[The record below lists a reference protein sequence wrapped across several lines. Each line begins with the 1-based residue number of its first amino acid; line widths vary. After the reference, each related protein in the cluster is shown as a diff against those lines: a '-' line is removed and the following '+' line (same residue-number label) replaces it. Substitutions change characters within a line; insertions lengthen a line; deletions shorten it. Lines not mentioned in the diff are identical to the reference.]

1 MPRRRRGRFAYSPAL
16 DGVRGT
22 AMVLFMAFH
31 FGATWLPGAWVGI
44 NLFFVLSAFLITR
57 LLACERAQFGSI
69 DALAFYRRRARRL
82 LPGLLLMLGALCVY
96 GLTAAPA
103 MVRRPMRGDILA
115 TLAYVQNWHLISLD
129 DQYFESFNPSYLRH
143 AWTLAVEEQFYLFV
157 PVVVLVLAALFR
169 RRAMQSAV
177 LLIVGGLSA
186 VWTAHI
192 GVATM
197 AAQAHAYYGTDTRAQ
212 ALCIGAAVGLWAA
225 PRRDGR
231 SPRQLSVPTLA
242 VLGWGGL
249 IAMGIAYLTIA
260 PFTGWM
266 FERGGMYAFALAS
279 AALVVACAD
288 PDRSLLHRVMGWAP
302 FAYLGRISYGLYLWH
317 WPVHLWLDRAA
328 PQGPAV
334 LKFVIG
340 MVVTTSVA
348 AASYRYLERPVIQGG
363 LRALIPHWS
372 RRTRRS
378 VVTASFAALVAGA
391 VAVGSV
397 PSAAAVNEAAAA
409 RGIPLVSGQ
418 GPYEAH
424 GTTTSVALIGD
435 SVPYYLTKRFPADVY
450 SDLRLTNLGVP
461 GCDLMDLPMDFAGKG
476 IQRNGPK
483 CRGLKQDLTTRL
495 RKHNVQVLVIFWG
508 TLIPVPHVTVAGRHL
523 TLDDPAYRKRV
534 VSRLNAIRRHA
545 REAGVRQVQVV
556 TVPCRTKDP
565 TKYGVDEQMIAGL
578 PDDIIDELT
587 DPKQTNALLT
597 TWAHRHD
604 VPVLDLYGRLC
615 SDGFRPRIH
624 GVKLYGDSIHFG
636 VQSSPMIWTWL
647 APQIR
652 SAYDRRDRAAVGGA
666 S

>member
-1 MPRRRRGRFAYSPAL
+1 
-16 DGVRGT
+16 
-22 AMVLFMAFH
+22 MVLFMAFH

-44 NLFFVLSAFLITR
+44 DLFFVLSAFLITR
-57 LLACERAQFGSI
+57 LLVEERVRFGSI
-69 DALAFYRRRARRL
+69 DVLAFYRRRARRL
-82 LPGLLLMLGALCVY
+82 LPALLLMLAALCLY

-115 TLAYVQNWHLISLD
+115 TLAYVQNWHLIGLD
-129 DQYFESFNPSYLRH
+129 DQYFETFNPSFLRH

-157 PVVVLVLAALFR
+157 PAAVIALTAWIR
-169 RRAMQSAV
+169 RRAMQSLA
-177 LLIVGGLSA
+177 LLVVGVLSA
-186 VWTAHI
+186 LWTAHI

-197 AAQAHAYYGTDTRAQ
+197 AARSHAYYGTDTRAQ
-212 ALCIGAAVGLWAA
+212 ALCIGAAAGLWAA
-225 PRRDGR
+225 SRADGR
-231 SPRQLSVPTLA
+231 AHRRLSQPTLA
-242 VLGWGGL
+242 LLGWGGL
-249 IAMGIAYLTIA
+249 AAMCVAYLTIV
-260 PFTGWM
+260 PFAGWM
-266 FERGGMYAFALAS
+266 FDDGGMYALALAS
-279 AALVVACAD
+279 VALVVACAD

-317 WPVHLWLDRAA
+317 WPVHLWLDRAS
-328 PQGPAV
+328 PDGPAV
-334 LKFVIG
+334 LKFLVG
-340 MVVTTSVA
+340 MVVTVVVA

-363 LRALIPHWS
+363 LRALIPRWS

-378 VVTASFAALVAGA
+378 VVTASFAALIAGA

-409 RGIPLVSGQ
+409 RDIPLVSGQ

-435 SVPYYLTKRFPADVY
+435 SVPYYLTERFPADVY

-461 GCDLMDLPMDFAGKG
+461 GCDMMNLPMDFAGKG

-483 CRGLKQDLTTRL
+483 CRGLKQDLTARL
-495 RKHNVQVLVIFWG
+495 RTANAQVLVIFWG
-508 TLIPVPHVTVAGRHL
+508 TLIPVPHVSPDGRHL

-534 VSRLNAIRRHA
+534 VRRLNAIRRHA
-545 REAGVRQVQVV
+545 RDAGVRQVQVV
-556 TVPCRTKDP
+556 TVPCRSKDP
-565 TKYGVDEQMIAGL
+565 AKYGVDEQMIAGL

-615 SDGFRPRIH
+615 SHGFRPRIH

-636 VQSSPMIWTWL
+636 VQSSPMIWSWL

-652 SAYDRRDRAAVGGA
+652 AAYDRAERDE
-666 S
+666 